1 MRNATYEYEPI
12 NKFRESQGSPFG
24 DRKMIFLK
32 LLPFS
37 FLQQTSFSFLLF
49 KVSAIGLGW
58 ESHKSNKGLLQL

>member
-49 KVSAIGLGW
+49 KVSIGLGW